1 MLTPDDELAPDEPDA
16 SALNTDDVGESR
28 GCELALAVEVEV
40 VDGLWLAMAREED
53 FERLAAD
60 FGPKKAA
67 SSSSELQ
74 CLAMR
79 WCECCV

>member
-16 SALNTDDVGESR
+16 SAFNTDDAGESR
-28 GCELALAVEVEV
+28 GCELALAVELEV
-40 VDGLWLAMAREED
+40 ADGLWGAMAREED

-67 SSSSELQ
+67 
-74 CLAMR
+74 R
-79 WCECCV
+79 KPFNKD